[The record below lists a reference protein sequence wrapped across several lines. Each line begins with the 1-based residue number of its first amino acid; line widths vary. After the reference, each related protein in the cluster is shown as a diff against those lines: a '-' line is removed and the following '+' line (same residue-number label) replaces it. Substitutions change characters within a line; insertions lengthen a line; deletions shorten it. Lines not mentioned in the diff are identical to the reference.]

1 MSSLSQ
7 LRVILSTGASDK
19 YTIHNPAPYS
29 PYNASKVALNSY
41 TDALGHESKEES
53 IQVNAVTPGITA
65 TKLDGFLGNRM
76 AEDGGK
82 VLLPFAL
89 LGAGVEV
96 RTGEPCIMGKRM
108 IYSPQLLLSFY
119 NPDGECLGRNT

>member
-1 MSSLSQ
+1 
-7 LRVILSTGASDK
+7 
-19 YTIHNPAPYS
+19 
-29 PYNASKVALNSY
+29 YNASKVALNSY

-65 TKLDGFLGNRM
+65 TKLDGFRVLGNRM

-89 LGAGVEV
+89 LG
-96 RTGEPCIMGKRM
+96 
-108 IYSPQLLLSFY
+108 
-119 NPDGECLGRNT
+119 